1 MHISGRSSGALALLH
16 SDPRRSRGNIKGEII
31 RTKSFTNDL
40 TRSTAQIMI
49 EARYEE
55 VDLCIIWLGWLEDY
69 YVIVSRRPIRYL
81 QASKRGRGII
91 TPIMDPD
98 TF

>member
-1 MHISGRSSGALALLH
+1 
-16 SDPRRSRGNIKGEII
+16 
-31 RTKSFTNDL
+31 
-40 TRSTAQIMI
+40 MI

-55 VDLCIIWLGWLEDY
+55 VDLCILWLGWLEDY

-98 TF
+98 TI